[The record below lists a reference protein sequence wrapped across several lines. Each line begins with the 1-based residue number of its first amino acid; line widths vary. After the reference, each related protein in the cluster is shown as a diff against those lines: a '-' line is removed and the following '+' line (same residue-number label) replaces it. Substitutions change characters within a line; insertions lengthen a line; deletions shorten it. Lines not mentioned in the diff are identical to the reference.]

1 MNPSRPW
8 VEWLL
13 SSLWALK
20 SGTGSSSLLFSAPIA
35 MCDVGRRS
43 QVLFDWSEWLWPV
56 HGTGVTDEWPGG
68 DFASCESFRI
78 QAGASLNNLLG
89 GFSSAQWPSD
99 PLPPLRTERRWDLHT
114 HTLHTRTH
122 THAHITTTTK
132 AATGNWPSSGLK
144 SVGGA
149 AKGGQ
154 VGSSR
159 KGCFVGKLH
168 GGEERKGQH
177 CWTRLFKIL
186 VFLLRGAF

>member
-1 MNPSRPW
+1 MSGCFLPFGPSSQELDPLRCCSQ
-8 VEWLL
+8 LL
-13 SSLWALK
+13 SQCVTLGGVHKFCSMGLN
-20 SGTGSSSLLFSAPIA
+20 G
-35 MCDVGRRS
+35 CGRCT
-43 QVLFDWSEWLWPV
+43 V
-56 HGTGVTDEWPGG
+56 HRTGVTDKWPGG

-89 GFSSAQWPSD
+89 GFSSAQRPSD

-122 THAHITTTTK
+122 MHAHITATTK
-132 AATGNWPSSGLK
+132 AATGNWPSPGLK

-149 AKGGQ
+149 AKSGQ

-168 GGEERKGQH
+168 GGEGRRGKDSIFGQD
-177 CWTRLFKIL
+177 CLKIL
-186 VFLLRGAF
+186 VFLLRGSF